1 MRLTKLQREAL
12 REMARAGGYAR
23 AKALSPERRRKI
35 GRQGAL
41 ARLRNIERKAAQ
53 ERSSS

>member
-12 REMARAGGYAR
+12 REMASAGGYAR
-23 AKALSPERRRKI
+23 AKALSPERRRQI

-41 ARLRNIERKAAQ
+41 ARLQNIELKAAQ
-53 ERSSS
+53 ERSAS